1 MRHVVWDWNGTLYDD
16 LHIVVGAVNAS
27 LAELG
32 ERPIDDEAYRDHY
45 TRPVRRFY
53 EALLDRPVSSDEFV
67 LIDRVFHETYGAS
80 LDQAGLA
87 VDAETAVSRVSAAST
102 QSLLSMWRHDSLVDY
117 VGRLGLASYMTRID
131 GNRSTADASKAGAME
146 EHVTMLIADGT
157 ITDRTPVLVIGDG
170 LDDARSAA
178 AAGVDCVLYA
188 GGTHHRRELERAGV
202 PVADTLTQ
210 ALQLGNVL

>member
-16 LHIVVGAVNAS
+16 LHIVVDAVNAS

-32 ERPIDDEAYRDHY
+32 EPPIDEEAYRDHY

-53 EALLDRPVSSDEFV
+53 EALLERPVAVDEFA
-67 LIDRVFHETYGAS
+67 LIDRVFHDTYGAS

-87 VDAETAVSRVSAAST
+87 VDAADAVNQVSVAST

-117 VGRLGLASYMTRID
+117 VARLGLASYMTRID

-146 EHVTMLIADGT
+146 QHVTTLIAEGS
-157 ITDRTPVLVIGDG
+157 IGDRNAVLVIGDG
-170 LDDARSAA
+170 LDDAHSAA

-188 GGTHHRRELERAGV
+188 GGTHHRRELDQAGV

-210 ALQLGNVL
+210 ALALGGVL